1 MGSNKLLLPLDGE
14 TLLRRAA
21 KRAIAAG
28 LSPVI
33 VVLGHES
40 DLGRAELKGLP
51 VQVVLNP
58 DYARGIDTSLKT
70 GIAAVPEEAR
80 AAVVLLAD
88 MPRVTDQMIARLVG
102 AYRESGAPLVVSD
115 YAGVQAPPTLYG
127 WPLFAELGAIEG
139 EGCGK
144 EVAKRHRSEA
154 VAISWPV
161 EALKDLDRPEDWEG
175 MLRSHAPG
183 PLDPRGR
190 LGPARR
196 GLRRDDGRGTRRS

>member
-33 VVLGHES
+33 VVLGYEA
-40 DLGRAELKGLP
+40 DLGRAELKDLP
-51 VQVVLNP
+51 VQAVLNP
-58 DYARGIDTSLKT
+58 DYARGINTSLKT

-102 AYRESGAPLVVSD
+102 AYRESGALLVVSD
-115 YAGVQAPPTLYG
+115 YAGVQAPPTLFG
-127 WPLFAELGAIEG
+127 RPLFAELGAIKG
-139 EGCGK
+139 EDCGK
-144 EVAKRHRSEA
+144 QVAKRHRSEA

-161 EALKDLDRPEDWEG
+161 EALKDLDRPEDWERT
-175 MLRSHAPG
+175 LRSHAPR
-183 PLDPRGR
+183 PLDPHGR
-190 LGPARR
+190 
-196 GLRRDDGRGTRRS
+196 S